1 MATGRTGLAAHA
13 SRSLR
18 SRHTPEAGPRGLR
31 AVWDLTHFE
40 RRWGDGMG
48 MVPMVRACL
57 FLEVDE
63 TWEHGKTFD
72 KTAKGC

>member
-1 MATGRTGLAAHA
+1 MWQ
-13 SRSLR
+13 
-18 SRHTPEAGPRGLR
+18 R
-31 AVWDLTHFE
+31 AVLVSQPTHPDLYDHDTRQRLGPE
-40 RRWGDGMG
+40 VAGLGDGMG